1 MRRYDRP
8 PLRGITPNL
17 APLVDVVMVI
27 LIFFMLGTSFA
38 ASEGL
43 LPTQLPSAGGAG
55 SGPSISPVVRIAL
68 SPAAG
73 ADQCHIEVAGWTL
86 PSETFDGLHDFLR
99 SKVEAGADPHGRIVI
114 AARPAVKYEFV
125 IAALDAC
132 VRAGFK
138 NVQFAVSGES
148 GTGGA
153 AGGRS

>member
-1 MRRYDRP
+1 MKRYDRP

-43 LPTQLPSAGGAG
+43 LPTQLPTLGGVLAGP
-55 SGPSISPVVRIAL
+55 PSISPVVRIAL
-68 SPAAG
+68 APSSRI
-73 ADQCHIEVAGWTL
+73 DQCRIEVAGWSL
-86 PSETFDGLHDFLR
+86 PAETFDGLHDFLR
-99 SKVEAGADPHGRIVI
+99 GKIAAGADPHGRIVI

-138 NVQFAVSGES
+138 NVQFAINGE
-148 GTGGA
+148 GTGGPA
-153 AGGRS
+153 ASRP

>member
-1 MRRYDRP
+1 MKRYDRP

-38 ASEGL
+38 TSEGL
-43 LPTQLPSAGGAG
+43 LPTQLPTLGGATG
-55 SGPSISPVVRIAL
+55 GPPSISPVVRIGLA
-68 SPAAG
+68 PGAR
-73 ADQCHIEVAGWTL
+73 ADQCRIEVAGWTL
-86 PSETFDGLHDFLR
+86 PAETFEGLHDFLR
-99 SKVEAGADPHGRIVI
+99 GKIAAGADAHGRIVI

-138 NVQFAVSGES
+138 NVQFAVSGE
-148 GTGGA
+148 GAGGA
-153 AGGRS
+153 TGGRS